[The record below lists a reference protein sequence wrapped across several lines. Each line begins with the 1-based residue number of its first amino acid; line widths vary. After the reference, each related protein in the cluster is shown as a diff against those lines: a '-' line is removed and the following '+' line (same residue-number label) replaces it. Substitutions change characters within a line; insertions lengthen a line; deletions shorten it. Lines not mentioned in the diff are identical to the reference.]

1 MMEITRW
8 ESTLQFT
15 SGLRRF
21 VRRSFC
27 LVALAAL
34 LSFSVHSVVRATPKP
49 ENGKALQIYFVD
61 VEGGQATL
69 FVTPEG
75 KSLLIDTG
83 WPGNDGR
90 DADRIVSAAKMAG
103 IAMID
108 YVLITHFHDDHV
120 GGAPQL
126 AARIPVGTFIDH
138 GENRETSSAG
148 VQNVWQAYQKL
159 LATGKYKHIS
169 AKPGEVLPLQGVE
182 ARVVSSDGALIDKPL
197 PGAGAVNSTCA
208 ASETPSADHTENARS
223 LGILFTFG
231 KLRILDLG
239 DLTSDKER
247 ELVCP
252 QNKLGRIDIFVV
264 SHHGSTTSNSPVLL
278 NGIAPRVAI
287 MDNSATKGGA
297 PSSWET
303 IKKAPGLEDLWQL
316 HLIQERSLLV
326 RLHTAFSNDSGPVH
340 NVAEPFI
347 ANLSGTDAGNYLKLT
362 AWADGNFD
370 IFNSRTQATKHYA
383 PAH

>member
-1 MMEITRW
+1 MQRNLSMNF
-8 ESTLQFT
+8 S
-15 SGLRRF
+15 LRRH
-21 VRRSFC
+21 VRLSLLGGALGGYLSLFL
-27 LVALAAL
+27 LVVAPADAA
-34 LSFSVHSVVRATPKP
+34 P
-49 ENGKALQIYFVD
+49 ENAKKLQIYFVD

-126 AARIPVGTFIDH
+126 AARISVGTFIDH

-169 AKPGEVLPLQGVE
+169 AKPGGVLPLQGVD
-182 ARVVSSDGALIDKPL
+182 ARVVSSDGALIDRAL
-197 PGAGAVNSTCA
+197 PGAGGVNSTCA

-223 LGILFTFG
+223 LGTLFTFG

-247 ELVCP
+247 ELMCP
-252 QNKLGRIDIFVV
+252 QNKLGKIDIFVV

-297 PSSWET
+297 PSSWQT

-362 AWADGNFD
+362 AWPDGNFE
-370 IFNSRTQATKHYA
+370 IFNARTQTTKHYA